1 MKPSSTSNSLKA
13 KTSAQIR
20 SLKSDMAL
28 LFLDPK
34 SRKD

>member
-1 MKPSSTSNSLKA
+1 MKPSSTSNSLRT
-13 KTSAQIR
+13 KTSAQIK

-34 SRKD
+34 STLV